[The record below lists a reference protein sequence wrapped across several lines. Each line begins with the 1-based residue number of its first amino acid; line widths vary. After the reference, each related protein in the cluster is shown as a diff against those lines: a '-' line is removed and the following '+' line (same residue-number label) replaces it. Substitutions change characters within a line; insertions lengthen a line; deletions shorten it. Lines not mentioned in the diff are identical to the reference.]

1 MSELGKMAHATSSM
15 KNDRHT
21 EKDMVARRGSEGV
34 VEEVN
39 GWNYSTSLKLCQYD
53 SKE

>member
-1 MSELGKMAHATSSM
+1 LVWMSELGKMAHATSSM

-39 GWNYSTSLKLCQYD
+39 GFHYNIMPGQCQCH
-53 SKE
+53 